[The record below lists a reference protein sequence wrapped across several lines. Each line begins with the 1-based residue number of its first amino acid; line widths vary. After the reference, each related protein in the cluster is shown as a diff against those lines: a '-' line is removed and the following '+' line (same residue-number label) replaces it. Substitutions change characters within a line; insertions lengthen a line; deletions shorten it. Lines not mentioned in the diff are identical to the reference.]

1 MGNPLIRR
9 DEDIKFLFCCP
20 QKFTIFLTLPTLLT
34 YRPNLKV
41 VIKFAR

>member
-9 DEDIKFLFCCP
+9 DKNIKFLFCCAE
-20 QKFTIFLTLPTLLT
+20 KLTIFLTLSPLLAD
-34 YRPNLKV
+34 RPNLKV